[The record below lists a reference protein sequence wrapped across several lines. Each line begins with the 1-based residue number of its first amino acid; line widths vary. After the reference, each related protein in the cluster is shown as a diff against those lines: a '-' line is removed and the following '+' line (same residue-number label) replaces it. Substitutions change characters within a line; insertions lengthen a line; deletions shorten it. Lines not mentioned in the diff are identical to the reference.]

1 MYSAIQTGGALG
13 MQTLDSCLKG
23 LVAKGVIT
31 RENAREK
38 SKTPENF

>member
-1 MYSAIQTGGALG
+1 

-23 LVAKGVIT
+23 LVAKGIVS
-31 RENAREK
+31 RESAREK